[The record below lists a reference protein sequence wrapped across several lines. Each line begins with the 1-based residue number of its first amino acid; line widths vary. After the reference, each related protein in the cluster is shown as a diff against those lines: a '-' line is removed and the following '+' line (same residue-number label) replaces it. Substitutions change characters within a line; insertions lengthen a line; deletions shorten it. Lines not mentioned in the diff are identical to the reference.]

1 MKVDILLIVQCSQCD
16 SKSQCSHM
24 WVHWLLLDSQVFTS
38 ILQSMYSHVPS
49 KSQCSHMWV
58 HWLKNCAITFNLHDK
73 LFYSVATIVVFNN
86 DYSSHGDRICAQSA
100 FSWGWLPIFVYN
112 NWGVCWINPS
122 LASIV
127 HWYCD
132 NSMKIKEYV
141 KIRMLNTERIWNHC
155 DSSNQI

>member
-1 MKVDILLIVQCSQCD
+1 MKGNILFIVQCSQCD

-24 WVHWLLLDSQVFTS
+24 WVHWLLLDSLVFTS

-86 DYSSHGDRICAQSA
+86 VDFRPKGSFTNYVDKFLTFFDHLPPFVYTFYLIKVDIL
-100 FSWGWLPIFVYN
+100 WLPTH
-112 NWGVCWINPS
+112 
-122 LASIV
+122 L
-127 HWYCD
+127 
-132 NSMKIKEYV
+132 
-141 KIRMLNTERIWNHC
+141 L
-155 DSSNQI
+155 